1 MKRLY
6 LFSFITLFFPHIDIL
21 HSVLGLPSECSH
33 NNVIRSCTLSFS
45 CWIQGGRHAEGCGDN
60 TYKWLFSCC
69 VPETEIEFNSI
80 AHNGPVKSGY
90 FDNDMPSR
98 FNAMTKIKTQMKQT
112 TPVKQNMLR
121 RRMDD
126 DGMVILNFLHFRWI
140 FFSSHWS
147 KTILFLQNQ
156 MECGIPRT
164 AQNTIQKR
172 IIGGRIAVG
181 FFILKY

>member
-1 MKRLY
+1 MFAWHEIVAFVFARKKNANQINQAVHIAQ
-6 LFSFITLFFPHIDIL
+6 FDDAIIAIFIYKTFFPHIDIL
-21 HSVLGLPSECSH
+21 YSVLGLPSECSH

-45 CWIQGGRHAEGCGDN
+45 CWIQGGRHAGGCGEN

-80 AHNGPVKSGY
+80 AHNGPVKSSY
-90 FDNDMPSR
+90 FENDLPSR
-98 FNAMTKIKTQMKQT
+98 FNAMTKIKAQMKQT

-140 FFSSHWS
+140 FFSSH
-147 KTILFLQNQ
+147 
-156 MECGIPRT
+156 
-164 AQNTIQKR
+164 
-172 IIGGRIAVG
+172 
-181 FFILKY
+181 

>member
-1 MKRLY
+1 M
-6 LFSFITLFFPHIDIL
+6 
-21 HSVLGLPSECSH
+21 LGLPSECSH

-45 CWIQGGRHAEGCGDN
+45 CWIQGGRHAEGCGEN

-80 AHNGPVKSGY
+80 AHNGPVKSSY
-90 FDNDMPSR
+90 FENDMPSR
-98 FNAMTKIKTQMKQT
+98 FNAMTKIKAQMKQT

-126 DGMVILNFLHFRWI
+126 DGMVNSQFFTLSMDFFKQSLKQDN
-140 FFSSHWS
+140 FFS
-147 KTILFLQNQ
+147 QNQ

-181 FFILKY
+181 YFFFFILKY